1 MFARGGGSDAKW
13 QMSLRMTTFFR
24 TLPWVTLF
32 TELRIN
38 YDKNSILN
46 SCEVSSNDCH
56 IFVDLILHEIVTLFD
71 FLHRMSGT
79 IRIGALHSRSSLLHW
94 REIPK
99 VNASPSPGRGR
110 GRERF
115 PLLILKVIW
124 HSPRVVTQ
132 YMRDIFCQF
141 SSLWAAQHKQDYS
154 PHLIFTWCPNSMAG
168 KDILC

>member
-1 MFARGGGSDAKW
+1 MFI
-13 QMSLRMTTFFR
+13 
-24 TLPWVTLF
+24 
-32 TELRIN
+32 ELRIN

-56 IFVDLILHEIVTLFD
+56 RFVDLILHGIVTLFD

-79 IRIGALHSRSSLLHW
+79 IRIGALHSGSSLLHW

-99 VNASPSPGRGR
+99 VNASPSPGSGR

-124 HSPRVVTQ
+124 HSPRVVTTK
-132 YMRDIFCQF
+132 YEGYFLSVFEFMGCT
-141 SSLWAAQHKQDYS
+141 AQHNINRIIL
-154 PHLIFTWCPNSMAG
+154 LI
-168 KDILC
+168 